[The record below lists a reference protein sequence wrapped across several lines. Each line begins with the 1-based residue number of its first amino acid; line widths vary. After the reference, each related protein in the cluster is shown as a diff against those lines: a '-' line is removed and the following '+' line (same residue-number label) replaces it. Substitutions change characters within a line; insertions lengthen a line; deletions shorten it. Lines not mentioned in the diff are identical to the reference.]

1 MLVNPDFLRH
11 RTKMTSDPLS
21 EMLSLLD
28 ARCLMAGGLIAG
40 GPWALA
46 FPQPNRIK
54 ISAVAKG
61 RCWLVLDNGSEPI
74 LLEAGDVVLLNG
86 KHSFMLATD
95 LAMEPADA
103 VTTFKEKKV
112 NGMARHGVGEDFLY
126 IGGHIALG
134 PTGTALLLDV
144 LPPVIHV
151 RATLAEAGVLRWL
164 LDQLVRE
171 MAAGKPGAL
180 LASAQLSQLIF
191 VQVLRAHIMT
201 SEPLTVG
208 WLRAF
213 GDEKIAP
220 ALRLMHSDPAHDWQL
235 GELAK
240 SAGMSRTSFALR
252 FKTVAGVAPLTYLTA
267 WRMRLAE
274 RALREG
280 STPVSSLAL
289 SLGYTSESAFSNA
302 FKRVTGIAPKRY
314 RTSAA
319 INVGPIEEVV
329 DVEGRVRTVDYRLL
343 RLASQPSALSQQ
355 G

>member
-21 EMLSLLD
+21 EMLNLLD

-40 GPWALA
+40 GPWALT

-61 RCWLVLDNGSEPI
+61 RCWLVLGNGSAPI
-74 LLEAGDVVLLNG
+74 LLEAGDVILLNG
-86 KHSFMLATD
+86 KHPFMLASD
-95 LAMEPADA
+95 LAVKPTDA
-103 VTTFKEKKV
+103 ITAFKEKV
-112 NGMARHGVGEDFLY
+112 NGMARHGTGDDFLY

-220 ALRLMHSDPAHDWQL
+220 ALRQMHADPARDWQL

-240 SAGMSRTSFALR
+240 AAGMSRTSFALR
-252 FKTVAGVAPLTYLTA
+252 FKTAAGVAPLTYLTA

-280 STPVSSLAL
+280 SMPVSSLAL

-314 RTSAA
+314 RSSAA
-319 INVGPIEEVV
+319 INIGPIEEVV
-329 DVEGRVRTVDYRLL
+329 DVEGRAPTVDYRTL
-343 RLASQPSALSQQ
+343 RLATASAAARQV
-355 G
+355 